1 MGEPT
6 PVWQRSCIGA
16 GQDGQSRRVPTQA
29 GQVNVADIDMSGLNP
44 HRCTTAAERPGPG
57 RHRRT
62 IVTTHSGTLGD
73 GARPGAQY
81 LQVGFYPGMGLQNR
95 MRAAPTTRANDV
107 EAPTDLDEAAGQS
120 PLPVCA
126 GEPDPIKLAAGDDR

>member
-29 GQVNVADIDMSGLNP
+29 GQVDVADIDMSGFNP
-44 HRCTTAAERPGPG
+44 HRC
-57 RHRRT
+57 T

-81 LQVGFYPGMGLQNR
+81 LQVRFYPGMGLQNR
-95 MRAAPTTRANDV
+95 MRAAPTTRADDV

-120 PLPVCA
+120 PLPVRA